1 MTRQIFMASLG
12 FGVLILA
19 AGQAFAQSNCA
30 ARSQVVERLASHY
43 GESRR
48 SIGLG
53 ADNRVMEVFAS
64 TETGTWTIVVTHPNG
79 LSCLVA
85 SGRAFET
92 LSENGDPKAGEG
104 A

>member
-1 MTRQIFMASLG
+1 MSRQLFMASLG

-19 AGQAFAQSNCA
+19 ATQAFAQAQCA
-30 ARSQVVERLASHY
+30 ARAQIVERLASHY

-53 ADNRVMEVFAS
+53 ANNQVVEVYAS
-64 TETGTWTIVVTHPNG
+64 TETGTWTILVTHPNG

-85 SGRAFET
+85 SGQAYEALT
-92 LSENGDPKAGEG
+92 EAPVPGGSDA
-104 A
+104 